1 MKFPTFI
8 CVLLIAVQS
17 FAIIDNSN
25 YVNTLSDNSDQFL
38 IEKQG
43 VYSEKET
50 ANDIQYVINNPDVFD
65 WQNKKMVNQGIG
77 NKHHWIKIDLNN
89 ESNLTNFVFEFNQTN
104 IDSLLFYL
112 VKDDEIVKTYPT
124 KGLHFSANNV
134 DSYLSNKY
142 AYIFP
147 IQIPTHSKMSIYI
160 RATVNDDAFRV
171 MNRLWTVDGY
181 KTREMDIKIRSS
193 YMLIFLGFV
202 ILICFMSLAMFAFTK
217 QRLYLYYMGFVLVII
232 LNLMALRH
240 FVSPLIFE
248 QNLFLGNNFVEM
260 FGYLQLVFVL
270 LYTNHF
276 FELNKNYPKTYR
288 VFKYMAILTA
298 ILFVLA
304 LFLRKYEW
312 FSSFSYIFSK
322 FVLIATSLGLYFFAI
337 YLSFKRQIMA
347 YYSVAAYFPLF
358 LFVGHVVMTA
368 MRLTDSFNPLEW
380 EYVIFIEVIVLTI
393 AMAHR
398 YYLIM
403 KENYQY
409 QKALIAE
416 QERGI
421 HAMIEAQEN
430 ERSRIAKDLHDG
442 VVQEIGSV
450 ILKSRAAFD
459 KLKIANSDEAKEILE
474 KLEGSNQDLRTIS
487 HQMTPR
493 SLKELGLIAALGDM
507 LADSLT
513 PAKISYT
520 FEHFNWTDRLLSTL
534 EINIYRI
541 AQELVNNIIKHSN
554 ANTVNIQLFRTGNTV
569 ILIVEDNGKGIE
581 SPKQNKGIGLMNIK
595 NRTEMMLGTV
605 TFENGPEGGTLVTL
619 KIEVNEN

>member
-1 MKFPTFI
+1 M
-8 CVLLIAVQS
+8 QS
-17 FAIIDNSN
+17 FAISVEPDHVTIINKKLN
-25 YVNTLSDNSDQFL
+25 EYL
-38 IEKQG
+38 IQKQG
-43 VYSEKET
+43 IYSEKDT
-50 ANDIQYVINNPDVFD
+50 AYDIQYVLEHPEVFE
-65 WQNKKMVNQGIG
+65 WQHKKMVNQGIG
-77 NKHHWIKIDLNN
+77 KKHHWIRIDLKND
-89 ESNLTNFVFEFNQTN
+89 SHFTDFVFEFNQTN

-112 VKDDEIVKTYPT
+112 VRADTIFKEYPT
-124 KGLHFSANNV
+124 RGLHFAENNV

-147 IQIPTHSKMSIYI
+147 IDLPTDSDLSIYI

-171 MNRLWTVDGY
+171 MNKIWSADAY
-181 KTREMDIKIRSS
+181 KDRELDIRIRSS

-248 QNLFLGNNFVEM
+248 KYLFFGNNFVEM

-288 VFKYMAILTA
+288 VFKYMAVFTA

-304 LFLRKYEW
+304 LFLRQYDW
-312 FSSFSYIFSK
+312 FFSFSYIFSK

-347 YYSVAAYFPLF
+347 YYYVVAYFPLF
-358 LFVGHVVMTA
+358 LFVGHFVLTA

-430 ERSRIAKDLHDG
+430 ERSRIARDLHDG

-450 ILKSRAAFD
+450 ILKSRVAFEN
-459 KLKIANSDEAKEILE
+459 LKIAESAEAKEILE

-493 SLKELGLIAALGDM
+493 SLKELGLIATLGDM

-513 PAKISYT
+513 PANVTYT
-520 FEHFNWTDRLLSTL
+520 FEHFNWNDRLPETI

-541 AQELVNNIIKHSN
+541 AQELVNNILKHSQ
-554 ANTVNIQLFRTGNTV
+554 ANTVNVQLFRTGNV
-569 ILIVEDNGKGIE
+569 AILMIEDNGKGMD
-581 SPKQNKGIGLMNIK
+581 KANQNNGIGLMNIK
-595 NRTEMMLGTV
+595 NRAEMINGTV
-605 TFENGPEGGTLVTL
+605 AFENGPEGGTLVTL
-619 KIEVNEN
+619 KIEINEN